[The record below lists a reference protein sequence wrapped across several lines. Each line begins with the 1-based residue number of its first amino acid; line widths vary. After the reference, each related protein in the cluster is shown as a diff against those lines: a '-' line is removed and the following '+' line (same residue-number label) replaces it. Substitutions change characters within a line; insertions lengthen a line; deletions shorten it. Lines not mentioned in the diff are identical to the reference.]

1 MNKRLPHQKCHH
13 GNKEQVHSMDN
24 KEVGVR
30 EVFTSS
36 EVVKEVVTG
45 VEDIKVEDIKVED
58 NKAEDVKVE
67 DITKEEDIIK
77 EEDIEVA
84 TINKVK

>member
-1 MNKRLPHQKCHH
+1 MNKLLPHQKCHH

-30 EVFTSS
+30 EGFTFS

-45 VEDIKVEDIKVED
+45 VEDIKVED

>member
-1 MNKRLPHQKCHH
+1 
-13 GNKEQVHSMDN
+13 MDN

-45 VEDIKVEDIKVED
+45 VEDIRVED
-58 NKAEDVKVE
+58 NKAEDVKV
-67 DITKEEDIIK
+67 EDIIK

>member
-1 MNKRLPHQKCHH
+1 MNKLLPHQKCHH

-30 EVFTSS
+30 EVFTFS

-45 VEDIKVEDIKVED
+45 VEVIKVED

-77 EEDIEVA
+77 EDIEVA
-84 TINKVK
+84 IINKVI